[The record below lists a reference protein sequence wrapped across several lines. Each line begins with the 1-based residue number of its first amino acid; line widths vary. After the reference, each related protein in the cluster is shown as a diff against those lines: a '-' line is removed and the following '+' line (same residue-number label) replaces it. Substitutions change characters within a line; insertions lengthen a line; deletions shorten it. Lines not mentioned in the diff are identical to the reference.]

1 MAART
6 DHPKPTSPTSK
17 QQHESCPSRVAISL
31 RCSGAPS
38 TLVVLDIALQASISA
53 LYQAHP
59 SLDHDHEPPPYN
71 FNAAS
76 DEILAQI
83 LVVSSI
89 ALLDLLRHYRAVQD
103 QQADF

>member
-1 MAART
+1 MNPAQVVLPFPYVVQAH
-6 DHPKPTSPTSK
+6 HP
-17 QQHESCPSRVAISL
+17 
-31 RCSGAPS
+31 
-38 TLVVLDIALQASISA
+38 TLVVLDIALQAAISA

-71 FNAAS
+71 FNSAS

>member
-1 MAART
+1 MNPSQIVLPFPYVT
-6 DHPKPTSPTSK
+6 DPHHP
-17 QQHESCPSRVAISL
+17 A
-31 RCSGAPS
+31 
-38 TLVVLDIALQASISA
+38 LVVLDIALQAAISA
-53 LYQAHP
+53 LHQVHP
-59 SLDHDHEPPPYN
+59 SLDHDHESPPYDH
-71 FNAAS
+71 NAAT

>member
-1 MAART
+1 MNPAQVVLPFPYVVQAH
-6 DHPKPTSPTSK
+6 HP
-17 QQHESCPSRVAISL
+17 
-31 RCSGAPS
+31 

-59 SLDHDHEPPPYN
+59 SLDHDHEPPPYD

-76 DEILAQI
+76 DDILAQI